1 MVNEKMYLFDENKE
15 AEVTIKCKLC
25 LDEIKFK
32 ITLNEYQNTDK
43 FPIVKESIHGD
54 PKHKLIVQINKNLE
68 IENFEI
74 KDIQEP
80 TKGKISQELTKQV
93 LHDLGLNDEE
103 IELYLSITG
112 RDVVSLGEIAVI
124 IDKPKTDC
132 KTIANKFVEKGLF
145 KEIIGAT
152 PHYSPLPPYAAL
164 LGQLRKFHEF
174 ISTVKETLPSEVDR
188 SFSEFK
194 TTAKD
199 KAKIREAEDIIQ
211 DIKENM
217 ISEVVK
223 QKKDISTQVDTSQI
237 ELKGISREIS
247 DLENYARNIMEEQ
260 VDEMKKQFESINSK
274 SAQIIQTQVDD
285 LKDELN
291 NMKSIISDNLQK
303 LRLGVIQ
310 QTVNQLV
317 EKVVSSRIR
326 EIQDGLN
333 VQLSVNEMVFT
344 DELNETIE
352 KLNKDFVDKFKSSIE
367 DSLKGIEG
375 MEVETSVDQQKIYQN
390 LGDQFQKAV
399 SVAEEK
405 INTIYSDVFDSIG
418 DFKSLFT
425 NQVVNTIDET
435 LNEILNRLEMQES
448 MTQQFWD
455 QAKKRSTITM
465 QDIWFI
471 RSPEAAKAHI
481 NEEISR
487 SKLRVLII
495 APQITDISLDS
506 IKSAPKHVNIRI
518 ATNIDLSNPEHK
530 RMIEQLETF
539 GNVDYRKRAL
549 QNLWGINRDYEE
561 VVLCVLSEIE
571 IQGKKRTEIA
581 GIGSIIEEH
590 IKIFVPILEDAWVG
604 AQKELSYAV
613 NSAAEIQ
620 PEKKEEPI
628 EKPEPEK
635 EPEKPKEREEVE
647 EPKEREE
654 PQEEK
659 PIEIKPM
666 EKPKMEEYQ
675 VPEMEEEEEIEEKP
689 TPPPT
694 EMPSEEPLIE
704 KKELE
709 VAEPSESVGLETQLK
724 RILSTIDK
732 LPGNQIAEKMQ
743 TFHNTYVK
751 NVGYNSTMKNIYH
764 KLTGLKSV
772 ARELSD
778 MEKRDLKRQVRE
790 WKDKLSI

>member
-1 MVNEKMYLFDENKE
+1 MYLFDESKE
-15 AEVTIKCKLC
+15 AEVSIKCKLC
-25 LDEIKFK
+25 LAEIKFK
-32 ITLNEYQNTDK
+32 ITRDEYQNTNK
-43 FPIVKESIHGD
+43 FPIIKESVHGD
-54 PKHKLIVQINKNLE
+54 PKHKLVVQINKNLE
-68 IENFEI
+68 IDNFEI
-74 KDIQEP
+74 QDIQETP
-80 TKGKISQELTKQV
+80 TGEISQELTKQV

-124 IDKPKTDC
+124 MEKPKTEC
-132 KTIANKFVEKGLF
+132 KNIANKFVEKGLF

-164 LGQLRKFHEF
+164 LGQLKNFHEF
-174 ISTVKETLPSEVDR
+174 ISTVKDTLPSEVDR

-199 KAKIREAEDIIQ
+199 KAKIKEAEDIIQ

-217 ISEVVK
+217 ISEVAK
-223 QKKDISTQVDTSQI
+223 QKEGVPSKVDTSKV
-237 ELKGISREIS
+237 ELKGISKEIS
-247 DLENYARNIMEEQ
+247 DLESYARNIMEDQ
-260 VDEMKKQFESINSK
+260 VDEMKKQFESINNK
-274 SAQIIQTQVDD
+274 SVQIIQTQVDD

-291 NMKSIISDNLQK
+291 NMRTIISDNLRK
-303 LRLGVIQ
+303 LRLGVVQ

-333 VQLSVNEMVFT
+333 VQLSVNEMVFS
-344 DELNETIE
+344 DELNEAIE
-352 KLNKDFVDKFKSSIE
+352 KLNKDFVEKFKSSIE
-367 DSLKGIEG
+367 EALTGLEGIE
-375 MEVETSVDQQKIYQN
+375 VDTDVDQKKIFEN
-390 LGDQFQKAV
+390 LGNQFQKAV
-399 SVAEEK
+399 KIAEEK

-418 DFKSLFT
+418 DFKGLFT
-425 NQVVNTIDET
+425 KQVVNTIDDT
-435 LNEILNRLEMQES
+435 LDEILDRLEMQEA

-455 QAKKRSTITM
+455 QAKRRSTITM

-481 NEEISR
+481 NEEVSR
-487 SKLRVLII
+487 AKLRTLIV
-495 APQITDISLDS
+495 APQITDIDLNA

-530 RMIEQLETF
+530 RMVDELETI

-549 QNLWGINRDYEE
+549 QNIWGINRDYEE

-571 IQGKKRTEIA
+571 VQGKKRTEIA

-604 AQKELSYAV
+604 AQKEISYSV
-613 NSAAEIQ
+613 NSASEI
-620 PEKKEEPI
+620 
-628 EKPEPEK
+628 KPEEK
-635 EPEKPKEREEVE
+635 EVSREKPKTEVAS
-647 EPKEREE
+647 KVE
-654 PQEEK
+654 PQTEK

-666 EKPKMEEYQ
+666 EKPKMEEYK
-675 VPEMEEEEEIEEKP
+675 VSEEKEEAP
-689 TPPPT
+689 EKPIEPPK
-694 EMPSEEPLIE
+694 EVLAEE
-704 KKELE
+704 K
-709 VAEPSESVGLETQLK
+709 AEPSDVADLETQLK
-724 RILSTIDK
+724 RILSSVDK
-732 LPGNQIAEKMQ
+732 LPGDQIADKLQ

-751 NVGYNSTMKNIYH
+751 NVGYNTTMKTIYH
-764 KLTGLKSV
+764 KITGLKAV
-772 ARELSD
+772 NRELTD
-778 MEKRDLKRQVRE
+778 IEKRDLKMNVRE